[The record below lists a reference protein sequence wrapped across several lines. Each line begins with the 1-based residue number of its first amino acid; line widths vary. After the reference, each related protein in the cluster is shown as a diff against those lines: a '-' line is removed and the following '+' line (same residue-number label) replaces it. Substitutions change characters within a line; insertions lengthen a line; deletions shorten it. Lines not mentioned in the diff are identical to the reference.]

1 VIARPDGPG
10 YEICE
15 VILAEP
21 VPLLCLSYRRGR
33 AEQCGKGAGELVR
46 RGPGPGQDRP
56 DDYRIKSR
64 LKVSR
69 TSETGMLFFM
79 LILLPSPGGE

>member
-1 VIARPDGPG
+1 MIARPDGPG
-10 YEICE
+10 YEISD
-15 VILAEP
+15 VILAER
-21 VPLLCLSYRRGR
+21 CLSSAFPIGEGG
-33 AEQCGKGAGELVR
+33 AQCGKGAGELVR

-69 TSETGMLFFM
+69 TSESGMLFFM
-79 LILLPSPGGE
+79 PILLPSP